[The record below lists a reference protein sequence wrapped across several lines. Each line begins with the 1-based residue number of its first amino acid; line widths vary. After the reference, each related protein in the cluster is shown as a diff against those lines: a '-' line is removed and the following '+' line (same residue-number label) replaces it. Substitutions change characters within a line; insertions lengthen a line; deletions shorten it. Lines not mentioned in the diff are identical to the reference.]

1 MEGNKLLLRW
11 KDNLDKFAE
20 NNLGLIFNRFQVH
33 YIRRTLSSWS
43 VAYFKWVII
52 TECDYWIGSC
62 VSDVFLVVLMC
73 TVRLVGLT
81 RLVGLQLSDFSG
93 ERLHGRFTHRTWVVI
108 SFQKQGGKIVKCYLR
123 R

>member
-1 MEGNKLLLRW
+1 M
-11 KDNLDKFAE
+11 
-20 NNLGLIFNRFQVH
+20 
-33 YIRRTLSSWS
+33 T
-43 VAYFKWVII
+43 
-52 TECDYWIGSC
+52 IGSC

-73 TVRLVGLT
+73 LVGLT
-81 RLVGLQLSDFSG
+81 RLAGRQLSDFSG

>member
-1 MEGNKLLLRW
+1 M
-11 KDNLDKFAE
+11 
-20 NNLGLIFNRFQVH
+20 
-33 YIRRTLSSWS
+33 T
-43 VAYFKWVII
+43 
-52 TECDYWIGSC
+52 IGSC

-73 TVRLVGLT
+73 TVRLLGLT

-108 SFQKQGGKIVKCYLR
+108 SFQKQGGKIVKCYGR